1 MQDNHKN
8 EQGSGA
14 ADAIVLIAKAA
25 LTVLL
30 FCVMVGG
37 GVCGICIGVMDLNR
51 GGGSSSEGVG
61 LIFFTLL
68 GIAVIGFILWL
79 MWSKKKPAAS
89 AAPPAG
95 PEQ

>member
-1 MQDNHKN
+1 MQGNDKN

-14 ADAIVLIAKAA
+14 ANVVVVIAKAL

-30 FCVMVGG
+30 LCVLVGG
-37 GVCGICIGVMDLNR
+37 GVCGICIGIMDLNGPR
-51 GGGSSSEGVG
+51 GNPSEGAA

-68 GIAVIGFILWL
+68 GIAVIGFVLWL
-79 MWSKKKPAAS
+79 MWSKKKPAA
-89 AAPPAG
+89 PPAG